1 MILFACH
8 ISPGRKEGQSFN
20 SGPTGQTKDVHML
33 SRAAAWQGWEEASFL
48 PTQGLLYLPP
58 HSASHAHINH
68 KSHEAENGAP
78 PGFTLP
84 CES

>member
-1 MILFACH
+1 
-8 ISPGRKEGQSFN
+8 
-20 SGPTGQTKDVHML
+20 ML

-68 KSHEAENGAP
+68 KSREAENGAP

-84 CES
+84 CEP